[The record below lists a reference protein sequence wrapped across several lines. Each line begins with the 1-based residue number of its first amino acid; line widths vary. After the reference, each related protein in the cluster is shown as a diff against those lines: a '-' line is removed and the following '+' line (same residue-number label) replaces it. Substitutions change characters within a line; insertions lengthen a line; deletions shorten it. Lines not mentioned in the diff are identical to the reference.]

1 MREVRQAGGAGVLG
15 AVACRVQ
22 PEGARE
28 RWSTKKSKD
37 MTGPLN
43 QELVAPTIPDIL
55 LCWLA

>member
-15 AVACRVQ
+15 AVACRVR

-28 RWSTKKSKD
+28 WRSTKKSKD

-43 QELVAPTIPDIL
+43 QELVAPTLPDIL